1 MYSLF
6 WESMLPEK
14 RKLNLISLGC
24 AKNLVD
30 SEILLGGLK
39 KTNFSITDEPEDADT
54 IVVNTCGF
62 LDMAREESVET
73 ILQAAELK
81 RTGKP
86 DQLVVMGCLSER
98 YPDELAKEI
107 PEVDKYFGSN
117 DHRQIVSFLT
127 GKEFS
132 RDDPLFLRSLLTPN
146 HYAYLKIAE
155 GCDNGC
161 SFCSI
166 PLMRGLQK
174 SRPIPAIMDEAER
187 LVDLGTKELLI
198 IAQDTTSYGWDLD
211 EKKTLGDLISA
222 LDETPE
228 ELEWIRIHYAHPA
241 HLSKKIIEA
250 MGSSQKMCR
259 YLDMPVQHASDP
271 ILKSMRRGLNQAGI
285 RKRIDA
291 LRKAVPGIHLRT
303 TVIVGYPGE
312 TEEDFQAL
320 CDFAE
325 DIRFD
330 RLGIFTYS
338 EEEGTLAA
346 NVDDDIPREV
356 KDERKAVLQDIQA
369 GISFENNQAMIG
381 KTLKVI
387 VDKAGDDVAVGRTE
401 FDSVEIDN
409 IVRINGKVHQGTFAE
424 VKISDANEFELI
436 GGPIAAAESS

>member
-1 MYSLF
+1 MI
-6 WESMLPEK
+6 EK

-30 SEILLGGLK
+30 SEILLGGLNQ
-39 KTNFSITDEPEDADT
+39 TDFSITQEAQEADT

-62 LDMAREESVET
+62 LDMAREESVEM

-107 PEVDKYFGSN
+107 PEVDKFFGSN

-187 LVDLGTKELLI
+187 LVENGTKELLI

-211 EKKTLGDLISA
+211 EKKSLADLITA
-222 LDETPE
+222 LDDTPE
-228 ELEWIRIHYAHPA
+228 GLEWIRVHYAHPA

-250 MGSSQKMCR
+250 MGASQKMCR
-259 YLDMPVQHASDP
+259 YLDMPVQHASDSV
-271 ILKSMRRGLNQAGI
+271 LKSMRRGLNQEGI

-291 LRKAVPGIHLRT
+291 LRSAIPGIHLRT

-312 TEEDFQAL
+312 TEEDFQSL

-338 EEEGTLAA
+338 EEDGTLAA
-346 NVDDDIPREV
+346 NLEDDVPREV

-369 GISFENNQAMIG
+369 GISYENNQTMIG

-387 VDKAGDDVAVGRTE
+387 IDKAGDNVAVGRTE
-401 FDSVEIDN
+401 FDSIEIDN
-409 IVRINGKVHQGTFAE
+409 IVRIDGKVQQGTFADI
-424 VKISDANEFELI
+424 KISDANEFELI
-436 GGPIAAAESS
+436 GTPAASAESS